1 MNFIVKGKHDKISKE
16 EIRAM
21 FQATSCILEFHKQ
34 VPIAYRRYRN
44 GDNGLPE
51 YLKYDNSILVKI
63 ISDKDYF
70 GKTKT
75 GSKSIGHVFRYKGFI
90 EIASWK
96 SFNTTFA
103 MCIHEVI
110 HLYFDFPNDM
120 CEKLTSTL
128 TAKLKP
134 TIAKVYEVLIDGVYQ
149 RAAFIAHTKIAYRP
163 KGDDYYDNDQYKE
176 LDIKTVKK
184 YRRKENGKK

>member
-34 VPIAYRRYRN
+34 IPIAYQKYKN
-44 GDNGLPE
+44 SMMDMPE
-51 YLKYDNSILVKI
+51 HLKDNSVLVKI
-63 ISDKDYF
+63 ISDREYF

-75 GSKSIGHVFRYKGFI
+75 GSNSIGHAFSYKGFI
-90 EIASWK
+90 EMASWK
-96 SFNTTFA
+96 SFNSTFTL
-103 MCIHEVI
+103 CIHEVI
-110 HLYFDFPNDM
+110 HLYFDFPDEM

-128 TAKLKP
+128 TAKLKSA
-134 TIAKVYEVLIDGVYQ
+134 IAKVYEVLVDGVYQ
-149 RAAFIAHTKIAYRP
+149 RAAFIAHTKIAYKP
-163 KGDDYYDNDQYKE
+163 KGDDYYDNGQYRQ

-184 YRRKENGKK
+184 YRRNENGKK

>member
-21 FQATSCILEFHKQ
+21 FQATSCILEYHNQ
-34 VPIAYRRYRN
+34 VPTVYERYKN
-44 GDNGLPE
+44 SVMDMPE
-51 YLKYDNSILVKI
+51 HLKDNSVLVKI
-63 ISDKDYF
+63 ISNKEHF

-75 GSKSIGHVFRYKGFI
+75 GSNAIGYAFCYKGFI

-103 MCIHEVI
+103 LCIHEVI

-134 TIAKVYEVLIDGVYQ
+134 AIAKIYEVLIDGVYQ